1 MCLNNFIH
9 YTDTQIGRQYMQGIS
24 DMRYYSS
31 LPLCAL
37 DAVFSIRASYEKI
50 VNPLIDR
57 VCKELDLAR
66 AADNPLEI
74 PGEEQLSVS
83 DFMQRL
89 TEHYQLSKDAA
100 PAQNGE
106 ILAEKINNRQR
117 TSTRNGILKAEAF
130 LRYLDVFRNNH
141 IESYQDLNNPENQ
154 PAVEQALRKI
164 PGQNVAVDYFFMLAG
179 ERNLVKVDTHL
190 RRYVDAAVGKNL
202 TNEAIINLFR
212 EAAAHYQKNGCSDM
226 TPRHLDHI
234 VWSWQKGR

>member
-9 YTDTQIGRQYMQGIS
+9 YTDTQIGRQYMQGIP

-50 VNPLIDR
+50 VNPLINR
-57 VCKELDLAR
+57 VCKELDLKR
-66 AADNPLEI
+66 AAENPFEI

-212 EAAAHYQKNGCSDM
+212 EAAAHYQKNGFPDM